1 MPRQPDPELEARIL
15 EAADALWRRGGE
27 KALTMRAVATAART
41 NTPAVYRRFK
51 DREHLIRG
59 LLLRIVKRIREQFER
74 GETVQGIT
82 EAYVDYALKMPNEYM
97 LFYTYS
103 RILSPLKGKHTK
115 PRPIRET
122 RPNFAFAEQV
132 LARELGGS
140 PEDHTQTVLGMWAL
154 LHGTSMLLLTKSIP
168 EGHEE
173 EMRAACRA
181 TVRALMANARKR
193 RD

>member
-27 KALTMRAVATAART
+27 KALTMRAVAKAART

-82 EAYVDYALKMPNEYM
+82 EAYVDYALKSPNEYM

-103 RILSPLKGKHTK
+103 RILSPRGKQRR
-115 PRPIRET
+115 PRPIRT
-122 RPNFAFAEQV
+122 QGPISRLRSRCWPGSWADRLRIIRRPYWV
-132 LARELGGS
+132 CGR
-140 PEDHTQTVLGMWAL
+140 
-154 LHGTSMLLLTKSIP
+154 
-168 EGHEE
+168 
-173 EMRAACRA
+173 CC
-181 TVRALMANARKR
+181 MAHRCCC
-193 RD
+193 